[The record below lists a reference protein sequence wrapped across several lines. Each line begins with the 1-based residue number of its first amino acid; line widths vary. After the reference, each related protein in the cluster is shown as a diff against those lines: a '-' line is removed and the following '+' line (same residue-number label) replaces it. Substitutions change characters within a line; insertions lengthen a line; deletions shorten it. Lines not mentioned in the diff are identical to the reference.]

1 MLTKTNML
9 TKTIRFLAFAIS
21 GACLLGLNAVAQ
33 TNVPG
38 TFKHITVDGT
48 FSDWTGVPLAYT
60 AVAGATN
67 AIQYQNVYIA
77 NDQTNLYIRFTLYSP
92 WPAFQNSFDNIF
104 IDADNNPGTGFGVGG
119 IGSSMLIQ
127 WGGGYQEKNG
137 GFNEGGVN
145 NLGWNIVGS
154 GDSMDYELSISLGA
168 TFASDNTL
176 VFSSN
181 TIAILLEGDNTF
193 YNNVEFAPP
202 SGGMVYTFA
211 TAPTAPSAS
220 VPLITL
226 TNSSWQANASGTD
239 LGTNWLNQAYDDT
252 VAGWVSGNGLF
263 GYTPSPASYPP
274 INTALASGP
283 NTYYFRTH
291 FQWTNDTANVA
302 FVVTN
307 YLSDGAVYYL
317 NGNEVRRVRMPSGI
331 VTYATAASATNSP
344 VGHPDVFGIDGSAL
358 EPAVIGDNIL
368 EVETHQAPASSADM
382 VFGLSLTASTNYAV
396 LNVST
401 NLPADQTI
409 LAGQPVTITSDIAG
423 SGPLAYQWF
432 FNGTNAIAGANGS
445 SYTIP
450 SVLTNDAG
458 TYSLQVT
465 NDFSGVTTRSAL
477 LTVSN
482 TPVIITT
489 QPVSQIAS
497 EGGSATF
504 SVAVSGTPLIQ
515 YQWFFGSNPIPG
527 ETNDTLTIPDCYP
540 TNSGSYQV
548 TISNPAST
556 TNSTAVNLSV
566 LADTIPP
573 NLTGIAASAS
583 QIVVTFSEPVD
594 TATADNAAN
603 YSVSGGI
610 TVSAAVQ
617 NPGNAAQ
624 VTLTTG
630 VAMNWGSVY
639 TLSVNGVKDL
649 FGNVAHVSGQFTR
662 DIAIDG
668 SFDDWTGLPPVYTT
682 SAPSGLTDAADFKA
696 IYMYNDANN
705 YYFYV
710 QLWTDLDP
718 SYGHFPAYVNMF
730 FDTDDNAGTG
740 YSVFGSEML
749 IQSGF
754 GYQEK
759 NGGFNEGG
767 ITGLNFICLP
777 AAPGTNFEFSISK
790 AATFASDSTPVFTTN
805 LVNFFFQG
813 MNQAFAV
820 QNTAPTSGVLSYT
833 NITPTTVAPLP
844 LGDLSLAT
852 LPGKQAAIVWNL
864 PGTLQQS
871 SSLNGGSWTSLPS
884 ATSPYIIP
892 LSSGNQFFRL
902 KQ

>member
-1 MLTKTNML
+1 MKTNQLKKLLSGIGLACACSL
-9 TKTIRFLAFAIS
+9 TAL
-21 GACLLGLNAVAQ
+21 AQ
-33 TNVPG
+33 TSVPS
-38 TFKHITVDGT
+38 TFKHINIDGS
-48 FSDWTGVPLAYT
+48 FNDWVGVPLAYT
-60 AVAGATN
+60 STNQPAN
-67 AIQYQNVYIA
+67 AIQYENVYIA
-77 NDQTNLYIRFTLYSP
+77 NDQSNLYVRFTLYSP
-92 WPAFQNSFDNIF
+92 RAAFQNTYDNIF
-104 IDADNNPGTGFGVGG
+104 IDSDDNTGTGFPVAG
-119 IGSSMLIQ
+119 IGSEMLIQ

-145 NLGWNIVGS
+145 NLGWNIAGS
-154 GDSMDYELSISLGA
+154 ADSMDYEFSISLGA

-176 VFSSN
+176 VFASN
-181 TIAILLEGDNTF
+181 TIAILLEGDNTS
-193 YNNVEFAPP
+193 YNNVEFVPP

-226 TNSSWQANASGTD
+226 TNSSWRANASGTD
-239 LGTNWLNQAYDDT
+239 LGTNWLDQAYDDT

-274 INTALASGP
+274 INTSLASGP

-302 FVVTN
+302 FIVTN

-317 NGNEVRRVRMPSGI
+317 NGNEVRRVRMPSGA
-331 VTYATAASATNSP
+331 VTYATAAAATNSP
-344 VGHPDVFGIDGSAL
+344 VGHPDVFGIDGSGL
-358 EPAVIGDNIL
+358 EPAAIGDNIL

-382 VFGLSLTASTNYAV
+382 VFGLSLTASTHYSV
-396 LNVST
+396 LNAST
-401 NLPADQTI
+401 NLPADQTV
-409 LAGQPVTITSDIAG
+409 LAGQPVTFTSDIAG
-423 SGPLAYQWF
+423 SGPLTYQWF
-432 FNGTNAIAGANGS
+432 FNSTNSIAGANGP

-450 SVLTNDAG
+450 SILTNDAG
-458 TYSLQVT
+458 TYSLQVS
-465 NDFSGVTTRSAL
+465 NNFSGVTTRSAL

-489 QPVSQIAS
+489 QPVSQIVS
-497 EGGSATF
+497 EGGTANF
-504 SVAVSGTPLIQ
+504 SVTVSGTPLIQ
-515 YQWFFGSNPIPG
+515 YQWFFGSNPISG

-540 TNSGSYQV
+540 TNSGVYQV
-548 TISNPAST
+548 TISNPANT
-556 TNSTAVNLSV
+556 TNSVPVNLTV

-573 NLTGIAASAS
+573 NVTNISASAS

-603 YSVSGGI
+603 YSVSSGV
-610 TVSAAVQ
+610 TVLSATQ
-617 NPGNAAQ
+617 NPSNAAQ

-630 VAMNWGSVY
+630 VGMNWGAVY
-639 TLSVNGVKDL
+639 TLSINGVKDL
-649 FGNVAHVSGQFTR
+649 FGNAAHLSGQFTR
-662 DIAIDG
+662 GITIDG
-668 SFDDWTGLPPVYTT
+668 SFDDWTGLTPVYTT
-682 SAPSGLTDAADFKA
+682 SAPSGLTNAADFKV

-710 QLWTDLDP
+710 HLWGDIDP
-718 SYGHFPAYVNMF
+718 VNGYFPAYVNMF
-730 FDTDDNAGTG
+730 FDTDDNASTG
-740 YSVFGSEML
+740 YSVFGSELL
-749 IQSGF
+749 IQSGL

-767 ITGLNFICLP
+767 INGLNFVCLP

-805 LVNFFFQG
+805 LVNFLFQG
-813 MNQAFAV
+813 MNPSFVV

-833 NITPTTVAPLP
+833 NTTPTTVAPLP
-844 LGDLSLAT
+844 LGKLSITA
-852 LPGKQAAIVWNL
+852 LPGKQAAVIWNP

-871 SSLNGGSWTSLPS
+871 LLLNGGSWTNLPS
-884 ATSPYIIP
+884 AASPYIIP
-892 LSSGNQFFRL
+892 LSGGNQFFRL